1 MKKTLFTLV
10 LMLTAMAAA
19 AQSITNA
26 TFSYSFNGEGRRM
39 SCPASGLDVVDLT
52 GTVAENLQI
61 NAVTVQTSGSVSSVT
76 MYAANYKSGEKDPE
90 IMEVPLVAQES
101 QPGDEYVW
109 WYIPTE
115 FIQRMDDGYL
125 VKDNNKSTATRY
137 FSFYFVANKDNNPI
151 YYNNGGSYYSIRY
164 KTDNGQGGGGQGGSI
179 TFYDKNTATL
189 SLSMTGG
196 KYSNVTYTY
205 NGDGSRD
212 ISDNPGGISS
222 LEISGFTL
230 RLQRSSTNLE
240 IESVSVQ
247 YKVYQDGSDGQWNTL
262 NYDFQQDEGG
272 NILAKKYTGTT
283 STPDLTAGLKQQ
295 GKDYILEVKY
305 QVVDK
310 NGNYYFFTPS
320 GGNDLYRFSVNG
332 GGGGGGESV
341 RGDLNGDGEV
351 SMPDVMF
358 LIQRILNGKFPDE

>member
-1 MKKTLFTLV
+1 MKKTLLTLV
-10 LMLTAMAAA
+10 LTMAAIA
-19 AQSITNA
+19 GAMAQSITNA

-52 GTVAENLQI
+52 GTVAENLKI
-61 NAVTVQTSGSVSSVT
+61 DAITVQTRGNISDVT
-76 MYAANYKSGEKDPE
+76 MYAYNYKSGEEPSE
-90 IMEVPLVAQES
+90 IVEVPLVAQES

-109 WYIPTE
+109 WYIPSETIE
-115 FIQRMDDGYL
+115 RMDGGYL
-125 VKDNNKSTATRY
+125 VNNNNKSTATRY
-137 FSFYFVANKDNNPI
+137 FSFYFVANKNI

-164 KTDNGQGGGGQGGSI
+164 KTENGGGGGQGGSI

-196 KYSNVTYTY
+196 KYSNITYTY
-205 NGDGSRD
+205 NGDGTRD

-230 RLQRSSTNLE
+230 RLQRSSANLE
-240 IESVSVQ
+240 IASVSVQ

-295 GKDYILEVKY
+295 GKDYILEVMY

-310 NGNYYFFTPS
+310 NGNYYFLPS

>member
-1 MKKTLFTLV
+1 MKKTLLTLA
-10 LMLTAMAAA
+10 LMLTTMAAA

-26 TFSYSFNGEGRRM
+26 TFSYTFNDEGRRM

-90 IMEVPLVAQES
+90 IAEVPLVAQES

-109 WYIPTE
+109 WYIPSETIE
-115 FIQRMDDGYL
+115 RMDGGYL
-125 VKDNNKSTATRY
+125 VNNNNKSTATRY
-137 FSFYFVANKDNNPI
+137 FSFYFVANKNI
-151 YYNNGGSYYSIRY
+151 YYNNGGSYYSLRY
-164 KTDNGQGGGGQGGSI
+164 KTDDGQGGGGGQSGSI
-179 TFYDKNTATL
+179 TFYDTNTATL

-196 KYSNVTYTY
+196 KDSNINYMY
-205 NGDGSRD
+205 NGDGTRN
-212 ISDNPGGISS
+212 ISDNPGGVSS
-222 LEISGFTL
+222 LQISNFTL
-230 RLQRSSTNLE
+230 RLKRSSADLE
-240 IESVSVQ
+240 IASVSLQ
-247 YKVYQDGSDGQWNTL
+247 YKVYEEGSDGQWNTL
-262 NYDFQQDEGG
+262 NYDFQEDEGG
-272 NILAKKYTGTT
+272 DILAKKYTGTT
-283 STPDLTAGLKQQ
+283 STQDLTKGLKQ
-295 GKDYILEVKY
+295 GTTYILEVKY

-320 GGNDLYRFSVNG
+320 SWYGEYKFSVN
-332 GGGGGGESV
+332 GGGGGESV

-351 SMPDVMF
+351 SIADVMF